1 MVLNFQATA
10 KYLIDY
16 FVGGAAV
23 LPVVVLLLAGA
34 LLFPW
39 LAAGEAVVP
48 SAGTTVAAG
57 EGCCGC
63 GVGVAAGVD
72 SSGADCNTERG
83 PKIGSDNVKASSIK
97 SDAAP
102 IVIFASREAVPRGPN
117 AVLET
122 LLEKRSPAPAL
133 PGCKSTATTSTMH
146 VKIKRPYKT

>member
-1 MVLNFQATA
+1 MITFNERPIFS
-10 KYLIDY
+10 DY
-16 FVGGAAV
+16 FVAGAAV
-23 LPVVVLLLAGA
+23 FPVVVLLLAGV

-48 SAGTTVAAG
+48 AVGATVAAG
-57 EGCCGC
+57 EGCCC
-63 GVGVAAGVD
+63 GVGVAAGVV

-102 IVIFASREAVPRGPN
+102 IVILASREAVPRGPN

>member
-1 MVLNFQATA
+1 MAGAFVLLF
-10 KYLIDY
+10 
-16 FVGGAAV
+16 
-23 LPVVVLLLAGA
+23 VVVLPLAGA

-48 SAGTTVAAG
+48 AGGVVTEAAG
-57 EGCCGC
+57 EGCC

-72 SSGADCNTERG
+72 SSGADCNTERW
-83 PKIGSDNVKASSIK
+83 PRIGSDKVKASSIK

-102 IVIFASREAVPRGPN
+102 IVILASKDAVPRGPN

>member
-1 MVLNFQATA
+1 V
-10 KYLIDY
+10 
-16 FVGGAAV
+16 VGAVV

-39 LAAGEAVVP
+39 LAGEAVVP
-48 SAGTTVAAG
+48 AAGATVAAG

-72 SSGADCNTERG
+72 SSDVDCNTERG
-83 PKIGSDNVKASSIK
+83 PRTGSDNVKASSIK

-102 IVIFASREAVPRGPN
+102 IVILASKEAVPRGPN
-117 AVLET
+117 AVLDT